1 MLENDRSEIEYRIAV
16 AWLWFLLG
24 PTGLKAILSSRS
36 EFLNLRSV
44 YLQRDFH
51 WSSHSIGEMI
61 SIAFEEKN
69 PVRNTM
75 IMQTQ
80 LQESYRSG
88 PSTKWVKVSKRK
100 IQSQRR

>member
-1 MLENDRSEIEYRIAV
+1 
-16 AWLWFLLG
+16 
-24 PTGLKAILSSRS
+24 
-36 EFLNLRSV
+36 
-44 YLQRDFH
+44 
-51 WSSHSIGEMI
+51 MI

-88 PSTKWVKVSKRK
+88 PSTKWVKERENETETRGY
-100 IQSQRR
+100 QGFL

>member
-1 MLENDRSEIEYRIAV
+1 MDIISTPEY
-16 AWLWFLLG
+16 G
-24 PTGLKAILSSRS
+24 PKSDF
-36 EFLNLRSV
+36 EFKKRVLNLRSV

-51 WSSHSIGEMI
+51 WFSHSISEMI
-61 SIAFEEKN
+61 SIALEEKN

-88 PSTKWVKVSKRK
+88 PSTKWVKVRKRK
-100 IQSQRR
+100 IQSPGR